1 MDACHSI
8 GATMLLYDF
17 LHTVYVPLRLRG
29 RSPNSVRLLAH
40 AIRQFSKFLRRDAVL
55 ADFDDLTVSQFL
67 TARGRTLS
75 PYSVE
80 RERCALLAM
89 WRLAADRRLV
99 HDRPCVQAELLPE
112 RTPRAFTVDEL
123 ERLYA
128 AALVTP
134 GWIGP
139 VAASAWW
146 PAVIMTAYETGERI
160 DALIHVPRSCYT
172 APFLRVPAGIRKGKR
187 SERIYELSADT
198 CRLVDTAATHGG
210 DTLFLWPM
218 DQSGLYNHFKKI
230 TGRAGLGTGRDV
242 MFHCIRRTTAS
253 HLAAAGGDATAY
265 LGHSSDRITRRS
277 YLDPRIVQAAGRK
290 PIDALPKIRRP
301 AS

>member
-1 MDACHSI
+1 
-8 GATMLLYDF
+8 MLISDF
-17 LHTVYVPLRLRG
+17 LLNVYVPLRLRG
-29 RSPNSVRLLAH
+29 RSPNSVRLLNH

-55 ADFDDLTVSQFL
+55 ADFEDLTVSQFL

-99 HDRPCVQAELLPE
+99 LDRPCVQAELLPE

-128 AALVTP
+128 AALAER
-134 GWIGP
+134 GYIGP
-139 VAASAWW
+139 M
-146 PAVIMTAYETGERI
+146 PAGVFFSTLLMVLFETGERVH
-160 DALIHVPRSCYT
+160 AMLTTPRSCWA
-172 APFLRVPAGIRKGKR
+172 APFLRVPAGARKGR
-187 SERIYELSADT
+187 RTERLYELSADT
-198 CRLVDTAATHGG
+198 GAMLDTISRHDAA
-210 DTLFLWPM
+210 TLFLWPY
-218 DQSGLYNHFKKI
+218 DPSTIYNRWDKI
-230 TGRAGLGTGRDV
+230 TARAGLGTGREV
-242 MFHCIRRTTAS
+242 KFHAVRRSTAS
-253 HLAAAGGDATAY
+253 HLAAATGSVDAATVY
-265 LGHSSDRITRRS
+265 LGHSSDRVTRRS
-277 YLDPRIVQAAGRK
+277 YIDPRITGATGVK